1 MNKPKSITQ
10 LSKEQLEDMCLNL
23 MHVDKVKTEMI
34 NNLEL
39 DVDSYKTKYER
50 VNTLYL
56 ELCDDLKQG
65 VKIGVNIKVGDY
77 INGDK
82 IVNITNDMFVKGQI
96 DIFTNT
102 TKPFGGFGDRE
113 VVSYRIKK
121 GVDENDT

>member
-39 DVDSYKTKYER
+39 DVDSYKSKYQTA
-50 VNTLYL
+50 NNLYL
-56 ELCDDLKQG
+56 DLCEDLKQ
-65 VKIGVNIKVGDY
+65 GVNIKVGDY
-77 INGDK
+77 INGNK
-82 IVNITNDMFVKGQI
+82 IVNITNDMFIKGQI
-96 DIFTNT
+96 DIFTDA

-113 VVSYRIKK
+113 VISYRIKK
-121 GVDENDT
+121 GIDKNDT

>member
-1 MNKPKSITQ
+1 MDKPKSITQ

-23 MHVDKVKTEMI
+23 MHVDKLKTEMI

-39 DVDSYKTKYER
+39 DVDSYKSKYQTA
-50 VNTLYL
+50 NNLYL
-56 ELCDDLKQG
+56 ELCEDLKQ
-65 VKIGVNIKVGDY
+65 GVNIKVGDY

-96 DIFTNT
+96 DIFTDA

-113 VVSYRIKK
+113 VISYRIKK
-121 GVDENDT
+121 GIDKNDS

>member
-1 MNKPKSITQ
+1 MDKPKSITQ

-39 DVDSYKTKYER
+39 DVDSYKSKYQTA
-50 VNTLYL
+50 NNLYL
-56 ELCDDLKQG
+56 DLCEDLKQG
-65 VKIGVNIKVGDY
+65 VSIKVGDY

-96 DIFTNT
+96 DIFTDA

-121 GVDENDT
+121 GIDGNDS

>member
-1 MNKPKSITQ
+1 MMDKPKSITQ

-23 MHVDKVKTEMI
+23 MHVDKLKTEMI

-39 DVDSYKTKYER
+39 DVDSYKSKYQTA
-50 VNTLYL
+50 NNLYL
-56 ELCDDLKQG
+56 ELCEDLKQ
-65 VKIGVNIKVGDY
+65 GVNIKVGDY

-96 DIFTNT
+96 DIFTDA

-113 VVSYRIKK
+113 VISYRIKK
-121 GVDENDT
+121 GIDKNDS